1 MGYIFLPTGAKSRLA
16 VSIGYAWIPDQ
27 AAHLRKTEAGPC
39 PTRVEGSGV
48 AMNRGA
54 LRETTTAPARDRIL

>member
-16 VSIGYAWIPDQ
+16 VSMVTRGFPTKRFTCAI
-27 AAHLRKTEAGPC
+27 KAGPC
-39 PTRVEGSGV
+39 PTRVESSGV

-54 LRETTTAPARDRIL
+54 LRETATAPARDRLL